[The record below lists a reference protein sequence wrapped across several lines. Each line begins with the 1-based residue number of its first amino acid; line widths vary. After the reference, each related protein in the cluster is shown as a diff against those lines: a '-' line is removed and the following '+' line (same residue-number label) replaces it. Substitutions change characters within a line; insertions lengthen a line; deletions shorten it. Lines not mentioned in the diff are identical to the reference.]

1 MSFRL
6 ALCFVTALL
15 LASCASLPPAIPV
28 VAREAA
34 AAPPISSN
42 RLGQITSW
50 WGDGRA
56 PTALVNAGFVA
67 IAPGNG
73 GLDVR
78 DFSGANE
85 QRLPAGSLTDIDVAA
100 LPLVNSYAVVV
111 GGTERSSGRTRIV
124 LFRLDSSDD
133 QPMRRWGEI
142 ATDLSD
148 PRGICM
154 RQIAPGISVVVFD
167 RRGEARHFT
176 VTQGPDGGLVSR
188 EIGRFRINRPGTGCA
203 IVTGEN
209 HLYVGHAR
217 RGFWRY
223 SLNPQV
229 TGPPR
234 LMGQSGPPVIPRS
247 ASVSVLST
255 LPHTYLASLDHDRAA
270 ISLWRIQ
277 QDDLQWLGRVEVRD
291 GPGGPRVHSL
301 GSLDAYGGELEG
313 FPGGVVVLHGR
324 VGTGT
329 PALKFVDWSAAL
341 NALGIET
348 RPAIRSVQPHLVPV
362 PAVGDP

>member
-1 MSFRL
+1 MSFRF
-6 ALCFVTALL
+6 ALILTGLF
-15 LASCASLPPAIPV
+15 LASCASLPPAAPV
-28 VAREAA
+28 IAREEA
-34 AAPPISSN
+34 AAPPISNS

-67 IAPGNG
+67 VAPGTG

-78 DFSGANE
+78 DFSGTTE
-85 QRLPAGSLTDIDVAA
+85 QRLPAGVLSDIDVAA
-100 LPLVNSYAVVV
+100 LALENSYTVVV
-111 GGTERSSGRTRIV
+111 GGTERSSRRTRIV

-142 ATDLSD
+142 ETDLSE
-148 PRGICM
+148 PRGFCM
-154 RQIAPGISVVVFD
+154 RQIDPGVSVVVFD
-167 RRGEARHFT
+167 RRGEARHLT
-176 VTQGPDGGLVSR
+176 ITEGPDGGLVSR
-188 EIGRFRINRPGTGCA
+188 ELQRFRINRPGAGCA

-229 TGPPR
+229 TSPPQ
-234 LMGQSGPPVIPRS
+234 LMGQSGPRSIPRS
-247 ASVSVLST
+247 VSVSVLST
-255 LPHTYLASLDHDRAA
+255 LPHSYLASLDHNRAA
-270 ISLWRIQ
+270 ISLWRIER
-277 QDDLQWLGRVEVRD
+277 DDLRWLGRVEVRD
-291 GPGGPRVHSL
+291 GPAGPLVRSL

-313 FPGGVVVLHGR
+313 FPGGVVVVHGR
-324 VGTGT
+324 VGGAP

-341 NALGIET
+341 NALGVET
-348 RPAIRSVQPHLVPV
+348 RSAGPSIQPRLTPV
-362 PAVGDP
+362 PAPADP

>member
-1 MSFRL
+1 MSRRL
-6 ALCFVTALL
+6 ALCLTLLFV
-15 LASCASLPPAIPV
+15 ASCASLPPPV
-28 VAREAA
+28 PVIARQEAE
-34 AAPPISSN
+34 APPISNS

-67 IAPGNG
+67 IAPGTG

-78 DFSGANE
+78 DFSGATE
-85 QRLPAGSLTDIDVAA
+85 QRLPAGALSDIDVAA
-100 LPLVNSYAVVV
+100 LALESRYAVVV
-111 GGTERSSGRTRIV
+111 GGTQRTSGRTRIV
-124 LFRLDSSDD
+124 LFRLDSSDN

-142 ATDLSD
+142 ETDLSE
-148 PRGICM
+148 PRGFCM
-154 RQIAPGISVVVFD
+154 RQIDPGISVVVFD
-167 RRGEARHFT
+167 RRGEARHLT
-176 VTQGPDGGLVSR
+176 ITENPQGGLVSR
-188 EIGRFRINRPGTGCA
+188 EVQRFRINRPGAGCA

-229 TGPPR
+229 TSPPQ
-234 LMGQSGPPVIPRS
+234 LMGQSGPASIPRS

-255 LPHTYLASLDHDRAA
+255 LPHSYLASLDHDRAA
-270 ISLWRIQ
+270 ISLWRIER
-277 QDDLQWLGRVEVRD
+277 DDLRWLGRVAVRD
-291 GPGGPRVHSL
+291 GPGGPLVRGL

-313 FPGGVVVLHGR
+313 FPGGVVVVHGR
-324 VGTGT
+324 VGGA
-329 PALKFVDWSAAL
+329 PPSLKFVDWSAAL

-348 RPAIRSVQPHLVPV
+348 RPGALTIQPRLA
-362 PAVGDP
+362 PAPAPGEP

>member
-1 MSFRL
+1 MSFRF
-6 ALCFVTALL
+6 ALILTGLF
-15 LASCASLPPAIPV
+15 LASCASLPPAAPV
-28 VAREAA
+28 IAREEA
-34 AAPPISSN
+34 AAPPISNS

-67 IAPGNG
+67 VAPGTG

-78 DFSGANE
+78 DFSGTTE
-85 QRLPAGSLTDIDVAA
+85 QRLPAGVLSDIDVAA
-100 LPLVNSYAVVV
+100 LALENSYTVVV

-142 ATDLSD
+142 ETDLSE
-148 PRGICM
+148 PRGFCM
-154 RQIAPGISVVVFD
+154 RQIDPGVSVVVFD
-167 RRGEARHFT
+167 RRGEARHLT
-176 VTQGPDGGLVSR
+176 ITEGPDGGLVSR
-188 EIGRFRINRPGTGCA
+188 ELQRFRINRPGAGCA

-229 TGPPR
+229 TSPPQ
-234 LMGQSGPPVIPRS
+234 LMGQSGPRSIPRS
-247 ASVSVLST
+247 VSVSVLST
-255 LPHTYLASLDHDRAA
+255 LPHSYLASLDHNRAA
-270 ISLWRIQ
+270 ISLWRIER
-277 QDDLQWLGRVEVRD
+277 DDLRWLGRVEVRD
-291 GPGGPRVHSL
+291 GPAGPLVRSL

-313 FPGGVVVLHGR
+313 FPGGVVVVHGR
-324 VGTGT
+324 VGGAP

-341 NALGIET
+341 NALGVET
-348 RPAIRSVQPHLVPV
+348 RSAGPSIQPRLTPV
-362 PAVGDP
+362 PAPADP

>member
-6 ALCFVTALL
+6 ALCCLTALL

-28 VAREAA
+28 VAREKA
-34 AAPPISSN
+34 AAPPISNN

-56 PTALVNAGFVA
+56 PTVLVNAGFVA
-67 IAPGNG
+67 IAPATG
-73 GLDVR
+73 GLDIR
-78 DFSGANE
+78 DFSGTTE
-85 QRLPAGSLTDIDVAA
+85 QRLPAGSLGYIDVAT
-100 LPLVNSYAVVV
+100 LPLENSYAVVV

-148 PRGICM
+148 PRGFCM

-176 VTQGPDGGLVSR
+176 VTQGPDGGLVSG
-188 EIGRFRINRPGTGCA
+188 EISRFRINRPGTGCA
-203 IVTGEN
+203 IVTGES
-209 HLYVGHAR
+209 HLYVGHAS

-229 TGPPR
+229 SGPPR

-270 ISLWRIQ
+270 ISLWRIER
-277 QDDLQWLGRVEVRD
+277 DDLRWLGRVEVRE

-313 FPGGVVVLHGR
+313 FPGGVIVVHGR
-324 VGTGT
+324 VGGA
-329 PALKFVDWSAAL
+329 PPSLKFVDWSAVQ
-341 NALGIET
+341 NALGLEIRSRT
-348 RPAIRSVQPHLVPV
+348 RPVQSDLAPVPV
-362 PAVGDP
+362 VPNP

>member
-1 MSFRL
+1 MSFRF
-6 ALCFVTALL
+6 ALILTGLF
-15 LASCASLPPAIPV
+15 LASCASLPPAAPV
-28 VAREAA
+28 IAREEA
-34 AAPPISSN
+34 AAPPISNS

-67 IAPGNG
+67 VAPGTG

-78 DFSGANE
+78 DFSGTTE
-85 QRLPAGSLTDIDVAA
+85 QRLPAGVLSDIDVAA
-100 LPLVNSYAVVV
+100 LALENSYTVVV
-111 GGTERSSGRTRIV
+111 GGTERSSRRTRIV

-142 ATDLSD
+142 ETDLSE
-148 PRGICM
+148 PRGFCM
-154 RQIAPGISVVVFD
+154 RQIDPGVSVVVFD
-167 RRGEARHFT
+167 RRGEARHLT
-176 VTQGPDGGLVSR
+176 ITEGPDGGLVSR
-188 EIGRFRINRPGTGCA
+188 ELQRFRINRPGAGCA

-209 HLYVGHAR
+209 DLYVGHAR

-229 TGPPR
+229 TSPPQ
-234 LMGQSGPPVIPRS
+234 LMGQSGPRSIPRS
-247 ASVSVLST
+247 VSVSVLST
-255 LPHTYLASLDHDRAA
+255 LPHSYLASLDHNRAA
-270 ISLWRIQ
+270 ISLWRIER
-277 QDDLQWLGRVEVRD
+277 DDLRWLGRVEVRD
-291 GPGGPRVHSL
+291 GPGGPLVRSL

-313 FPGGVVVLHGR
+313 FPGGVVVVHGR
-324 VGTGT
+324 VGGAP

-348 RPAIRSVQPHLVPV
+348 RSAGPSIQPRLAPV
-362 PAVGDP
+362 PAPGNP

>member
-6 ALCFVTALL
+6 ALCLTVLF
-15 LASCASLPPAIPV
+15 LASCASLPPAAPV
-28 VAREAA
+28 IARDEAS
-34 AAPPISSN
+34 APPISSN
-42 RLGQITSW
+42 RLGPITTW

-67 IAPGNG
+67 IAPGTG

-78 DFSGANE
+78 DFAGTTE
-85 QRLPAGSLTDIDVAA
+85 QRLPAGGLSDIDVAA

-124 LFRLDSSDD
+124 LFRLDSSGD

-142 ATDLSD
+142 ATDISD
-148 PRGICM
+148 PRGFCM
-154 RQIAPGISVVVFD
+154 RQVDSDVQAVVFD
-167 RRGEARHFT
+167 RRGEARHFMI
-176 VTQGPDGGLVSR
+176 TQGPDGGLVSR
-188 EIGRFRINRPGTGCA
+188 ESRRFRISRPGTGCA
-203 IVTGEN
+203 IVTGDN
-209 HLYVGHAR
+209 HLYVSHAR

-223 SLNPQV
+223 SLDPEASS
-229 TGPPR
+229 PPR
-234 LMGQSGPPVIPRS
+234 LMGQSAPPVIPRS

-270 ISLWRIQ
+270 ISLWRIDR
-277 QDDLQWLGRVEVRD
+277 DDLRWLGRVEVRD

-301 GSLDAYGGELEG
+301 GGLDAYGGELEG
-313 FPGGVVVLHGR
+313 FPGGVVVLYGR
-324 VGTGT
+324 VGGGSPT
-329 PALKFVDWSAAL
+329 LKFVDWSAVQR
-341 NALGIET
+341 ALGIET
-348 RPAIRSVQPHLVPV
+348 RPANRSVQPHLVPV

>member
-1 MSFRL
+1 MSSRL
-6 ALCFVTALL
+6 LPCLLALL
-15 LASCASLPPAIPV
+15 LAACASLPPALPV
-28 VAREAA
+28 VARGEAE
-34 AAPPISSN
+34 APPISSR

-56 PTALVNAGFVA
+56 PSALVNAGFVA
-67 IAPGNG
+67 IAPTTG

-78 DFSGANE
+78 DFSGATE
-85 QRLPAGSLTDIDVAA
+85 QGLPAGPLTDIDVAA
-100 LPLVNSYAVVV
+100 LAIENSYTVVV

-142 ATDLSD
+142 ETDLSD
-148 PRGICM
+148 PRGFCM
-154 RQIAPGISVVVFD
+154 RQIDPGISVVVFD
-167 RRGEARHFT
+167 RRGEARHLT
-176 VTQGPDGGLVSR
+176 ITQGPAGGPVAR
-188 EIGRFRINRPGTGCA
+188 ELQRFRIDRPGTGCA

-229 TGPPR
+229 ADPPR
-234 LMGQSGPPVIPRS
+234 LMGQSGPHSIPRS
-247 ASVSVLST
+247 LSVSVLST
-255 LPHTYLASLDHDRAA
+255 LPHSYLASLDHDRAA
-270 ISLWRIQ
+270 ISLWQIGR
-277 QDDLQWLGRVEVRD
+277 DDLRWLGRVAVRD
-291 GPGGPRVHSL
+291 GSGGPLVRGL

-313 FPGGVVVLHGR
+313 FPGGVIVVHGR
-324 VGTGT
+324 VGGAP

-348 RPAIRSVQPHLVPV
+348 RRAGPSVQPHPVSV
-362 PAVGDP
+362 PAPSDP

>member
-1 MSFRL
+1 MSVRF
-6 ALCFVTALL
+6 ALCLTVLL
-15 LASCASLPPAIPV
+15 LASCASLPPAAPV
-28 VAREAA
+28 IARDEAS
-34 AAPPISSN
+34 APPISN
-42 RLGQITSW
+42 TRLGQITSW

-56 PTALVNAGFVA
+56 PTGLVNTGF
-67 IAPGNG
+67 IALTPGTG

-78 DFSGANE
+78 DFSGTAE
-85 QRLPAGSLTDIDVAA
+85 QRLTAGSLSDIDVAA
-100 LPLVNSYAVVV
+100 LPLENSYAVVV

-124 LFRLDSSDD
+124 LFRLDSRDG

-148 PRGICM
+148 PRGLCM
-154 RQIAPGISVVVFD
+154 RQIDPGISVVVFD
-167 RRGEARHFT
+167 RRGETRHFI

-188 EIGRFRINRPGTGCA
+188 ESRRFRISQAGTGCA

-209 HLYVGHAR
+209 HLYVSHAR

-229 TGPPR
+229 TSPPR
-234 LMGQSGPPVIPRS
+234 LMGQSGSAPIPRS
-247 ASVSVLST
+247 TSVSVLST

-270 ISLWRIQ
+270 ISLWRIE
-277 QDDLQWLGRVEVRD
+277 QDDLRWLGRVAVRD

-313 FPGGVVVLHGR
+313 FPGGVVVLSGR
-324 VGTGT
+324 VGGGS
-329 PALKFVDWSAAL
+329 PSLKFVDWSAVQR
-341 NALGIET
+341 ALGIEP
-348 RPAIRSVQPHLVPV
+348 RPANRSVQPHLVPV
-362 PAVGDP
+362 PAVGDS

>member
-1 MSFRL
+1 MSFRF
-6 ALCFVTALL
+6 ALILTGLL
-15 LASCASLPPAIPV
+15 LASCASLPPAAPV
-28 VAREAA
+28 IAREEA
-34 AAPPISSN
+34 AAPPISNS

-67 IAPGNG
+67 VAPGTG

-78 DFSGANE
+78 DFSGATE
-85 QRLPAGSLTDIDVAA
+85 QRLPVGVLSDIDVAA
-100 LPLVNSYAVVV
+100 LALENSYTVVV

-142 ATDLSD
+142 ETDLSE
-148 PRGICM
+148 PRGFCM
-154 RQIAPGISVVVFD
+154 RQIDPGVSVVVFD
-167 RRGEARHFT
+167 RRGEARHLT
-176 VTQGPDGGLVSR
+176 ITEGPDGGLVSR
-188 EIGRFRINRPGTGCA
+188 ELQRFRINRPGAGCA

-223 SLNPQV
+223 SLNPQI
-229 TGPPR
+229 TSPPQ
-234 LMGQSGPPVIPRS
+234 LMGQSGPRSIPRS
-247 ASVSVLST
+247 VSVSVLST
-255 LPHTYLASLDHDRAA
+255 LPHSYLASLDHDRAA
-270 ISLWRIQ
+270 ISLWRIER
-277 QDDLQWLGRVEVRD
+277 DDLRWLGRVEVRD
-291 GPGGPRVHSL
+291 GPGGPLVRSL

-313 FPGGVVVLHGR
+313 FPGGVIVVHGR
-324 VGTGT
+324 VGGAP

-348 RPAIRSVQPHLVPV
+348 RSAGPSIQPRLAPV
-362 PAVGDP
+362 PAPGDP

>member
-1 MSFRL
+1 MSSRL
-6 ALCFVTALL
+6 LPCLLLLL
-15 LASCASLPPAIPV
+15 LAACAGLPPATPV
-28 VAREAA
+28 IAREQAE
-34 AAPPISSN
+34 APPISN
-42 RLGQITSW
+42 RRLGQITSW

-56 PTALVNAGFVA
+56 PTAMVNAGFVA
-67 IAPGNG
+67 IAPGVG

-78 DFSGANE
+78 DFSGTTE
-85 QRLPAGSLTDIDVAA
+85 QSLHAGSLTDIDVAA
-100 LPLVNSYAVVV
+100 LALENSYAVVV

-142 ATDLSD
+142 DTDLSD
-148 PRGICM
+148 PRGFCM
-154 RQIAPGISVVVFD
+154 RQIDPGVSIVVFD
-167 RRGEARHFT
+167 RRGEARHLT
-176 VTQGPDGGLVSR
+176 ITQGPDGGLVSR
-188 EIGRFRINRPGTGCA
+188 ELQRFRISRPGAGCA

-229 TGPPR
+229 TSPPR
-234 LMGQSGPPVIPRS
+234 LTGQSGPPSIPRS

-255 LPHTYLASLDHDRAA
+255 LPHSYLASLDHDRAA
-270 ISLWRIQ
+270 ISLWRIER
-277 QDDLQWLGRVEVRD
+277 DDLRWLGRVEVRD
-291 GPGGPRVHSL
+291 GPGGPRVRSL

-313 FPGGVVVLHGR
+313 FPGGVIVVHGR
-324 VGTGT
+324 VGSAR
-329 PALKFVDWSAAL
+329 PLLKFVDWSAAL

-348 RPAIRSVQPHLVPV
+348 RPRGPSLQPRLAPV
-362 PAVGDP
+362 PSPGDP